1 MGKAIGRL
9 SRRYLFSKHIIC
21 GIASGVNYN
30 FTEIY
35 GFFMYAD
42 QPKTSMKYAVENA
55 ERRSFFCV
63 MTKRLSGETEALNS
77 FKTGTQRR

>member
-42 QPKTSMKYAVENA
+42 QPENIDEICGGKRGTA
-55 ERRSFFCV
+55 EFFCV